1 MSLAQLKKIEL
12 IERQG
17 TLSKKIQMVGKS
29 CFLFT
34 KENWLRK
41 ICYHIVKYKLY
52 DTFVLVLIAV
62 STILLTLDNPN
73 MDDKGMMAE
82 VL

>member
-1 MSLAQLKKIEL
+1 MTLAQLKKIEL
-12 IERQG
+12 IEKQG
-17 TLSKKIQMVGKS
+17 TLSKRIVMVGKS

-41 ICYHIVKYKLY
+41 ICYHIVKFKHY
-52 DTFVLVLIAV
+52 DNIVLMLIAV

-73 MDDKGMMAE
+73 MDDKGVMAE

>member
-1 MSLAQLKKIEL
+1 MKKIEL
-12 IERQG
+12 IEKQG
-17 TLSKKIQMVGKS
+17 TLSKKIRMIGKS

-41 ICYHIVKYKLY
+41 VCYNIVKYKHY
-52 DTFVLVLIAV
+52 DNIVLFLIAV

-73 MDDKGMMAE
+73 MNDEGVMAE